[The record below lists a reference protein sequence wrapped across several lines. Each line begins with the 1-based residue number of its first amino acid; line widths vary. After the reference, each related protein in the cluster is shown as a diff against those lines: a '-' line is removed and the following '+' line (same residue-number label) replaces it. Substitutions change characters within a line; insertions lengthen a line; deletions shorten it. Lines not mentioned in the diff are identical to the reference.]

1 NYNNDFINGVEI
13 GGKLTNNGKDVL
25 AIINMMKQES
35 GYLHLTNGMILQW
48 GRLSSAI
55 ANGDTVQATVG
66 FPVSFPT
73 KCCSVST
80 TILGV
85 DGQGDLGARYN
96 GALKIMN
103 NSYGVF
109 FARNVTPEKWGSSM
123 EISYIAIGY

>member
-1 NYNNDFINGVEI
+1 
-13 GGKLTNNGKDVL
+13 
-25 AIINMMKQES
+25 
-35 GYLHLTNGMILQW
+35 
-48 GRLSSAI
+48 
-55 ANGDTVQATVG
+55 
-66 FPVSFPT
+66 SFPT

>member
-1 NYNNDFINGVEI
+1 MLWVRQIVINGGRVVAGTNFTPEAPLAPNKMYLNYNNDFKNGVEI

-25 AIINMMKQES
+25 AVINMMKQES

-48 GRLSSAI
+48 GRLSSTI

-66 FPVSFPT
+66 FPISFST

-85 DGQGDLGARYN
+85 DGQGDLGSRYN
-96 GALKIMN
+96 
-103 NSYGVF
+103 
-109 FARNVTPEKWGSSM
+109 
-123 EISYIAIGY
+123 